1 MNNQSSSQSQSSI
14 NVVDS
19 HTEGEPTRVVIA
31 GGPELEGATF
41 AQRWEALQND
51 HDDFRRTVILEPRGI
66 EATVG
71 VLLCEPDSDEY
82 AAGILFFNNK
92 GYLDMCGHGTI
103 GVAATLAYLGRLPLG
118 VSKFQAPAGII
129 EVDLLSQNEVAIT
142 NVSSYLLHADV
153 SIEVAG
159 HGEVVG
165 DIAYGGNWFFI
176 VQPPVE
182 LSQANGGQLLDLAAE
197 IKASLVKMS
206 FPGVDTALIDHI
218 HFYSPD
224 FASRHSTNFVV
235 CPGGEFDRS
244 PCGTGT
250 SALLACLA
258 SRDQLAAGDVWQQTS
273 LTGGKFSG
281 TYQFAETETDV
292 NSVGRCVIPTITGRA
307 FVCAEANLIQNP
319 QDPYRFGNEIKW
331 GQA

>member
-1 MNNQSSSQSQSSI
+1 MNNQTSLNTPCISVI
-14 NVVDS
+14 DS
-19 HTEGEPTRVVIA
+19 HTEGEPTRVVVD
-31 GGPELEGATF
+31 GGPKLEGTTF
-41 AQRWEALQND
+41 AKRWEDFQNN

-71 VLLCEPDSDEY
+71 VLLCEPDSDDC

-103 GVAATLAYLGRLPLG
+103 GVAATLAYLDRLPLG
-118 VSKFQAPAGII
+118 ISKFQTPAGII
-129 EVDLLSQNEVAIT
+129 EVNLLNQNEVAIT

-153 SIEVAG
+153 KIEVDG
-159 HGEVVG
+159 YGELVG

-176 VQPPVE
+176 VKPPIE
-182 LSQANGGQLLDLAAE
+182 LSLANGEKLLTLAAA
-197 IKASLVKMS
+197 IKTSLIQMS
-206 FPGVDTALIDHI
+206 FEGVDTTLIDHI
-218 HFYSPD
+218 YFHTPD
-224 FASRHSTNFVV
+224 FDNRCSTNFVV

-258 SRDQLAAGDVWQQTS
+258 SRDQLAIGHAWQQSS
-273 LTGGKFSG
+273 LTGGKFTG
-281 TYQFAETETDV
+281 VYKIDETETDV
-292 NSVGRCVIPTITGRA
+292 ASVGRCVIPTITGRA
-307 FVCAEANLIQNP
+307 FVCSEAKLIQDP

-331 GQA
+331 GEA